1 MMLPQIDNTP
11 TQVPDA
17 LLARPVTGLNLVPGT
32 LADQLDPAGTL
43 LVFLRHFGCIFCREM
58 ISDLRKL
65 TGEDATFPPVLAFF
79 QGTVEQGREFFAP
92 RWPEVRAVAD
102 APKVFYEGMGLTWGS
117 VRQMF
122 GPRAWAC
129 GFRALSKGH
138 FVGMKVIGD
147 PWLLPG
153 VFLVRDRQVV
163 WKHDFEHA
171 GDHPDWKLVPRRQ
184 G

>member
-1 MMLPQIDNTP
+1 MTLSPIDATP
-11 TQVPDA
+11 VEVPA
-17 LLARPVTGLNLVPGT
+17 SLLERPVSGLNLVPGT

-58 ISDLRKL
+58 IADLRKL
-65 TGEDATFPPVLAFF
+65 TGEDPTFPRPLLFF
-79 QGTVEQGREFFAP
+79 QGTVEQGREFFAE

-102 APKVFYEGMGLTWGS
+102 LPKQFYEGMGLTRGS

-138 FVGMKVIGD
+138 FVGVKVIGD

-153 VFLVRDRQVV
+153 AFLVRERRVI

-171 GDHPDWKLVPRRQ
+171 GDHPDWKSVPRR
-184 G
+184 